1 MTGKKRLVL
10 LLGCFIAITSS
21 AQKPAKQYNIDS
33 SFADLD
39 YDELFSDLDFLID
52 SLTEPRSFGLFNI
65 AAGYNYFS
73 SESKE
78 SLLIQIRL

>member
-1 MTGKKRLVL
+1 MGSYPWKTEIICMTGKMRLVL

-52 SLTEPRSFGLFNI
+52 SLTEPI
-65 AAGYNYFS
+65 ATR
-73 SESKE
+73 E
-78 SLLIQIRL
+78 